1 MLEALMFLVV
11 AALPPRP
18 AAPSAELLEF
28 LAEWPD
34 EAAQSLLDGRAAAP
48 VKDKDQN
55 ERQEKPDAKLR

>member
-1 MLEALMFLVV
+1 MFLAV
-11 AALPPRP
+11 AALPPKV

-34 EAAQSLLDGRAAAP
+34 EAAQSLLDERPAASA
-48 VKDKDQN
+48 KDNQPH